1 MGLLDNINA
10 PEDVKA
16 LEQSQLPLLAREIR
30 QFMVQSVSKTGGHL
44 ASSLGAVELILA
56 LHYVFDS
63 PKDKI
68 IYDVGHQT
76 YAHKIITGRKD
87 RFGELRQF
95 KGLSGFPKRFESEH
109 DAFGTAHSSTSI
121 SAALG
126 MAVSDALHGD
136 KDAWHIAVI
145 GDGALTGGMAIEALN
160 HAGTY
165 QDGLKLLVIVNDNDC
180 SISPSV
186 GALNHHLTGLVSGA
200 TFNTARTHT
209 KDFLRHVP
217 GLWRLVKSME
227 QRTVNFVAPHSTLF
241 SAFDL
246 NYYGPVNGHDL
257 DTLVKILK
265 NIKKLNGPM
274 VLHVTT
280 VKGKG
285 YAKAEKDPTL
295 YHGVQPF
302 DPNVGILPKK
312 PDPEHPTFTQVFS
325 RWLCDMAAVDPNL
338 YAITP
343 AMREGSGLVE
353 FEKRYPERYRDV
365 AIAEQHAVT
374 FAAGLAAQGMHPVV
388 ALYSS
393 FAQRAYDQILHD
405 VAIQNL
411 PVTFAIDR
419 GGLVGADG
427 ETHHGMFDIA
437 FMRSMPN
444 LTMMVPSDE
453 NECRQMLT
461 QAVRLG
467 SPAVV
472 RYPRGKGI
480 GVAQEPELTG
490 VKIGQARLIQE
501 SQKTTGRVA
510 ILAFGPLL
518 WHVKPVADRLD
529 ATLVDMRFVKP
540 MDLAMLREV
549 ALTHD
554 LIVTIEDGVIA
565 GGAGSAV
572 MENLSQMG
580 ITKPTLLLG
589 YGDEFI
595 SQGSVEKLMAE
606 YGLSQEAIE
615 QRIRRALGEEVS
627 AIAEYVD
634 LKHLN
639 TLNVDALA
647 RYFIEVHNEGQ
658 LRMALAWAKQ
668 HEVKPF
674 ILGAGANTVFT
685 RRVINRL
692 VIKMS
697 IKGIETVGE
706 SDQAVFVRAG
716 AGESWPEFVQQM
728 IAQNRPGLENLAL
741 IPGTVGA
748 SVVQNIGAYGSEVAQ
763 WVKEVEVYRPESG
776 TRVTRLARECDF
788 AYRHSVF
795 KSEEAQNEV
804 VLSVTFAL
812 PKSWEPNLSYKDIKQ
827 RVAGLDPITPRAVFD
842 AVVATRSA
850 KLPDPGVLAS
860 AGSFFKNPVVSHQQY
875 LELLN
880 DFPNLVHYDVGGG
893 QQKLAAGWM
902 IDQAGLKG
910 WRDGAVGTYEKQAL
924 VLVNHGG
931 ARGEDIV
938 AASAKIAQAV
948 QQKFAVTLEPEPVF
962 ID

>member
-1 MGLLDNINA
+1 MSLLDSINS
-10 PEDVKA
+10 PQDLKA
-16 LEQSQLPLLAREIR
+16 LDQSQLPILAREIR

-44 ASSLGAVELILA
+44 ASSLGAVELTLA
-56 LHYVFDS
+56 LNYVFDS

-68 IYDVGHQT
+68 VYDVGHQT

-87 RFGELRQF
+87 RFSQLRQF

-109 DAFGTAHSSTSI
+109 DVFGTAHSSTSI

-136 KDAWHIAVI
+136 KDSWHIAVI

-186 GALNHHLTGLVSGA
+186 GALNHHLTTLVSSS
-200 TFNTARTHT
+200 TFNHARSRT
-209 KDFLRHVP
+209 KDFLRHIP
-217 GLWRLVKSME
+217 GLWRFVKSME

-257 DTLVKILK
+257 DLLIKVLK
-265 NIKKLNGPM
+265 NIKRLDGPM
-274 VLHVTT
+274 VLHVST

-285 YAKAEKDPTL
+285 YAKAEADPTL

-302 DPNVGILPKK
+302 DPNVGIVQKK
-312 PDPEHPTFTQVFS
+312 SDPDHPTFTQVFS
-325 RWLCDMAAVDPNL
+325 RWVCDMAAQDPEL

-374 FAAGLAAQGMHPVV
+374 YAAGLAAEGMHPVV

-427 ETHHGMFDIA
+427 ETHHGVFDIA
-437 FMRSMPN
+437 FMRSIPN
-444 LTMMVPSDE
+444 MTIMLPSDE

-467 SPAVV
+467 TPAVV

-480 GVAQEPELTG
+480 GAVQQEALTG
-490 VKIGQARLIQE
+490 VQIGKARMIRE
-501 SQKTTGRVA
+501 STRTQKRVA

-518 WHVKPVADRLD
+518 WHMKGVAERLD

-540 MDLAMLREV
+540 MDEAMIAKV
-549 ALTHD
+549 AANHD
-554 LIVTIEDGVIA
+554 LIVTIEDGVVA

-572 MENLSQMG
+572 LETLSRLG
-580 ITKPTLLLG
+580 IPKATLLLG
-589 YGDEFI
+589 IDDVFVG
-595 SQGSVEKLMAE
+595 QGSVEQLMAE
-606 YGLSQEAIE
+606 QGLSQEAVE
-615 QRIRRALGEEVS
+615 RRIRAAMGEKVCE
-627 AIAEYVD
+627 IREYVE
-634 LKHLN
+634 LKALN
-639 TLNVDALA
+639 TMHVDAVA
-647 RYFIEVHNEGQ
+647 RYYTQVHGKDELQ
-658 LRMALAWAKQ
+658 AALEWAKA
-668 HEVKPF
+668 HSVKPF
-674 ILGAGANTVFT
+674 ILGGGANTLFT
-685 RRVINRL
+685 RRLIDRL
-692 VIKMS
+692 VIKMDVL
-697 IKGIETVGE
+697 GIETVAE
-706 SDQAVFVRAG
+706 SEQFVFVKAG
-716 AGESWPEFVQQM
+716 AGENWPEFVKTM
-728 IAQNRPGLENLAL
+728 IEQNRPGLENLAL

-763 WVKEVEVYRPESG
+763 WVKEVEVYRAQSG
-776 TRVTRLARECDF
+776 ECETLLARDCDF
-788 AYRHSVF
+788 GYRHSLF
-795 KSEEAQNEV
+795 KTEAAAHDV

-812 PKSWEPNLSYKDIKQ
+812 PKHWQPNLSYKELKQ
-827 RVAGLDPITPRAVFD
+827 RVGETPTAKAVFD
-842 AVVATRSA
+842 AVVAIRSA
-850 KLPDPGVLAS
+850 KLPDPAVLGS
-860 AGSFFKNPVVSHQQY
+860 AGSFFKNPVVDQATY
-875 LELLN
+875 LSLLQA
-880 DFPNLVHYDVGGG
+880 FPNLVHYDVGGG
-893 QQKLAAGWM
+893 QHKLAAGWM

-910 WRDGAVGTYEKQAL
+910 WRQGDVGTYEKQAL
-924 VLVNHGG
+924 VLVNHGQ
-931 ARGEDIV
+931 ARGEELLAGAEWIQSKV
-938 AASAKIAQAV
+938 KE
-948 QQKFAVTLEPEPVF
+948 KFGVTLEPEPVLV
-962 ID
+962 D